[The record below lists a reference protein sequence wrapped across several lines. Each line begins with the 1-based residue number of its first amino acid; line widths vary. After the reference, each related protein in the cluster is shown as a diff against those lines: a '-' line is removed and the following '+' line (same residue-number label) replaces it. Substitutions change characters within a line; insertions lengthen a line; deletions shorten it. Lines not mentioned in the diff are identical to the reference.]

1 MSSSG
6 LLESSARKEFITFTF
21 CLQLD
26 GYVCGDYGVV
36 VNLFRSGS
44 SNVTLSGSV
53 CTVGQVVSYEVGVG
67 DRVEVEYWKTSVT
80 GDHHLHCYSWC
91 TQDGTPPP
99 PPAQN
104 DIVSGSVA
112 QNFSEPTH
120 HHMEA
125 ISVGSNSLD
134 VVYVS
139 PAKVYKLTY
148 NTEDLEGN

>member
-1 MSSSG
+1 MSSNDRLESSG
-6 LLESSARKEFITFTF
+6 LKEFITFS
-21 CLQLD
+21 LQLD

-99 PPAQN
+99 PTQN
-104 DIVSGSVA
+104 EISPGSVA